1 MLAGGFKNYE
11 RACLDKASAV
21 AILEFFT
28 TAAGTRIVASR
39 HFFFYDRRLLLG
51 RLARILV
58 GCCLLIGVSQ
68 GIFASVFLILLLRAL
83 LGRCF
88 FYVLRFLYRNLA
100 AHQGRNRFVVDLV
113 DHFVEEFHTFKFEH
127 QERIFLLVTCI
138 LHTLLQIVQGAEVL
152 LPSIIDVVQ

>member
-28 TAAGTRIVASR
+28 TAARARIVASR
-39 HFFFYDRRLLLG
+39 HLFFYDRRLLFG

-58 GCCLLIGVSQ
+58 GCRLLIGISQ

-83 LGRCF
+83 FGRSF
-88 FYVLRFLYRNLA
+88 FYVLCFLYRNLA

-127 QERIFLLVTCI
+127 QERIFLLELAFC
-138 LHTLLQIVQGAEVL
+138 TLFFKSSKARRFSFQASSML
-152 LPSIIDVVQ
+152 